1 MRCVDEAKL
10 RQCLAVHGSW
20 IFIFGSSCNGDVS
33 MKALFRSFEQNLS
46 GWPDTILSV
55 ALVTSGIAV
64 ILVGMFAPRTVKLL
78 ILGLD
83 MVPVDLETAA
93 KKIAR
98 DRFQKTGAHCWPRR
112 VSSCESGCRPNG

>member
-1 MRCVDEAKL
+1 VAAERFVDFHLRLKL
-10 RQCLAVHGSW
+10 H
-20 IFIFGSSCNGDVS
+20 GDVS

-78 ILGLD
+78 VLAWIWF
-83 MVPVDLETAA
+83 P
-93 KKIAR
+93 
-98 DRFQKTGAHCWPRR
+98 
-112 VSSCESGCRPNG
+112 